1 MSFIGYMTINVTVK
15 NAVFHNA
22 TILEKISEWRDIWD
36 YDMFV
41 DIWIPIIVGI
51 PTAIFVL
58 LFAIQIKQEKGVLK
72 TNIKQL
78 EITQQ
83 DFDRR
88 SKINTLEVVTNHLNI
103 VNGPNEAKL
112 ISDIISERKPGYE
125 TFDHDVRYI
134 LNLYEKIAIQYY
146 TLQLDLDVIDE
157 CLGNEIIKVY
167 EDESVKGIRKNAQID
182 TDLYNKLDEFYKEL
196 KPIREN
202 KIQKEKELKE
212 KMD

>member
-1 MSFIGYMTINVTVK
+1 MTINVTVK

-83 DFDRR
+83 DFNRR
-88 SKINTLEVVTNHLNI
+88 NKINTLEVITDHLNT
-103 VNGPNEAKL
+103 VSKPDESKL
-112 ISDIISERKPGYE
+112 ISDIISKKKLNKKIDRN
-125 TFDHDVRYI
+125 VQYI
-134 LNLYEKIAIQYY
+134 LNLHEKIAIQYY

-157 CLGNEIIKVY
+157 CLGNEIIDIY
-167 EDESVKGIRKNAQID
+167 ENESVKEIRENAQRG
-182 TDLYNKLDEFYKEL
+182 TDLYNKLDKFYKEL

-202 KIQKEKELKE
+202 KIQNE